1 MTKKAKNKETT
12 RKKVGTRM
20 MFRNLPFIYFLS
32 GLALL
37 YIANAH
43 YAERKVR
50 QIDALKKEIEQM
62 RWEFNSVKS
71 DFLFKSTQSQ
81 LTKDVSTLKY
91 ADDPLPP
98 KRIEIDEN

>member
-1 MTKKAKNKETT
+1 MKKKAKIKKTT

-20 MFRNLPFIYFLS
+20 MFRNLPFIYFLG

-50 QIDALKKEIEQM
+50 QIDSLKKEIEEM

-71 DFLFKSTQSQ
+71 DYLYQATQSQ
-81 LTKDVSTLKY
+81 LSKDVASLKNSGQKK
-91 ADDPLPP
+91 PP
-98 KRIEIDEN
+98 KRIEVAEN